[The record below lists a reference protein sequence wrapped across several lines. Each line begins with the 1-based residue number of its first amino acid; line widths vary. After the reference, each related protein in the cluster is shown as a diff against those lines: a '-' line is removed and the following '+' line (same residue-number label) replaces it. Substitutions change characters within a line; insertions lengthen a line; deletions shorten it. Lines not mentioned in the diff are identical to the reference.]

1 MTSCHA
7 SKLLDQAITSMSIR
21 DMRMYLYYLL
31 TDLVINSV
39 DVHLYPVI
47 CTVDTTEINVY
58 QTPVHCAYYPY
69 YDGFT
74 GGQKWE

>member
-21 DMRMYLYYLL
+21 DMWMYLYYLL

-39 DVHLYPVI
+39 RVHLYPFI

-69 YDGFT
+69 YDGIT